1 VGIGMNIHTLRAAVG
16 RERHTLGALEH
27 VIGQHLS
34 ESQQVVI
41 QVFNGDVADAG
52 KPASNPQSLQS
63 PTLPEWCNVY
73 EGLSDAE
80 IANIESSIVR
90 SHDSR
95 SVL

>member
-1 VGIGMNIHTLRAAVG
+1 MESIKRCVKDIDTADR
-16 RERHTLGALEH
+16 RALEH

-34 ESQQVVI
+34 ENQQVVI
-41 QVFNGDVADAG
+41 QILNVDGANAD
-52 KPASNPQSLQS
+52 KPASSPQGMQP

-80 IANIESSIVR
+80 IDDLDSSIVR

-95 SVL
+95 FFR